1 MWIDILNKISSS
13 LNGPILIERKMR
25 TRVISSFSNTYESII
40 EIYDTSNKKKPFIMH
55 SKYTQE
61 EDSYDS
67 VYMDIIELLIN
78 KIKDGN
84 RS

>member
-13 LNGPILIERKMR
+13 LNGPVLIERKMR

-40 EIYDTSNKKKPFIMH
+40 EIYDTSNKEEPFVMH